1 MRTYEAVFIY
11 DPRISEEERNKIT
24 EKIEGII
31 NANGTL
37 HETNF
42 WGKKRFAYPIQKS
55 TEGYYYLF
63 VFDAPPTVPAELKRI
78 TSITETIYRNMIITR
93 KYRYTPPEDKNEA
106 VPFSA
111 AKPDNGVETK
121 DTQEM
126 NSSEEIAKP
135 SANLPEENQENTH
148 A

>member
-31 NANGTL
+31 NTNGTL

-78 TSITETIYRNMIITR
+78 TSITETIYRSMIITR
-93 KYRYTPPEDKNEA
+93 KYRYTPQEDKIEA
-106 VPFSA
+106 VPVSE
-111 AKPDNGVETK
+111 AKHDVSSETK
-121 DTQEM
+121 DVQEM
-126 NSSEEIAKP
+126 VSSVENENPSEI
-135 SANLPEENQENTH
+135 LPEDSQEDTH

>member
-31 NANGTL
+31 NTNGTL

-78 TSITETIYRNMIITR
+78 TSITETIYRSMIITR
-93 KYRYTPPEDKNEA
+93 KYRYTPQENKNET
-106 VPFSA
+106 VPYSEP
-111 AKPDNGVETK
+111 KEDNGSEIK
-121 DTQEM
+121 DAQEMISSEENEIPASILPEDTQED
-126 NSSEEIAKP
+126 
-135 SANLPEENQENTH
+135 TH